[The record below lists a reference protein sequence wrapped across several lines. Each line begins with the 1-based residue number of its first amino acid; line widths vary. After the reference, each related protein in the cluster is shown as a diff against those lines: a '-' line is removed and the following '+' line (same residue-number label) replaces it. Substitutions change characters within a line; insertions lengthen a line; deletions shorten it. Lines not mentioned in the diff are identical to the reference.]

1 MKLKMLLILTSVAGL
16 TLVSCNGK
24 GGNGKGTEEAV
35 PAIDLT
41 AMDTTINPGDD
52 FYLYANKG
60 WMDANPLK
68 PAYSRFGAFDQLRDL
83 SIERVHGIVESLA
96 GAELPKKGTNEYRV
110 AVLYKQAM
118 DSTKRNELGAQPVK
132 PFIDEIAAVSS
143 KEELLELAA
152 KKDNRGEATLFATYV
167 YADDMNS
174 DMNIMHVLQP
184 SLALPNR
191 DYYLATDEAGQ
202 KILKEY
208 NDHVLRMLALA
219 GYNEADAKRLADNNM
234 KISKQIAEMSY
245 SPVELRD
252 SRANYHMLEVKKFAA
267 DNKGFDWNRYIQ
279 LRNLDKLEKWD
290 VSQIKFFEKFDKW
303 YPTADLEAIKDF
315 LTVAEIESA
324 SGYLSDAFVEENFN
338 FYGKVLSGRKEMHPR
353 WRRSVN
359 LIDDVL
365 GEALGQIYVEKY
377 FPAEAKERM
386 EGLVKNLQDAL
397 SERIAGLEWMSDETK
412 AKAQEKLKN
421 FTVKIGYPDKWKD
434 YSKMSIDADKSFFE
448 NLLEVTRFEH
458 QRNMDDLGKPVD
470 RTRWL
475 MNPQE
480 VNAYYM
486 PTTNEICFPAGILQP
501 PFFNIN
507 ADDAVNYG
515 AIGVV
520 IGHEMTH
527 GFDDQGREFDK
538 DGNMNNWWTEE
549 DSQKFKAATA
559 KLVDQFNQIKITDEL
574 NANGELTLG
583 ENIADQG
590 GLLIARL
597 ALEKA
602 LGGKEPEPI
611 DGFTAAQRFYI
622 AYARVWG
629 QNITEQERVR
639 LTKEDPHSL
648 GEWRVNQT
656 LRNIDDF
663 YKAFNITEGNKM
675 YIAPENRVLVW

>member
-1 MKLKMLLILTSVAGL
+1 
-16 TLVSCNGK
+16 
-24 GGNGKGTEEAV
+24 
-35 PAIDLT
+35 
-41 AMDTTINPGDD
+41 
-52 FYLYANKG
+52 
-60 WMDANPLK
+60 
-68 PAYSRFGAFDQLRDL
+68 
-83 SIERVHGIVESLA
+83 
-96 GAELPKKGTNEYRV
+96 
-110 AVLYKQAM
+110 
-118 DSTKRNELGAQPVK
+118 
-132 PFIDEIAAVSS
+132 
-143 KEELLELAA
+143 
-152 KKDNRGEATLFATYV
+152 
-167 YADDMNS
+167 
-174 DMNIMHVLQP
+174 
-184 SLALPNR
+184 
-191 DYYLATDEAGQ
+191 
-202 KILKEY
+202 
-208 NDHVLRMLALA
+208 
-219 GYNEADAKRLADNNM
+219 
-234 KISKQIAEMSY
+234 
-245 SPVELRD
+245 
-252 SRANYHMLEVKKFAA
+252 MLEVKKFAA
-267 DNKGFDWNRYIQ
+267 DNKGFNWARYIT
-279 LRNLDKLEKWD
+279 LRDLDKVEKWD

-303 YPTADLEAIKDF
+303 YPTADLNALKDF
-315 LTVAEIESA
+315 LVVGEIESA
-324 SGYLSDAFVEENFN
+324 AGYLSDEFVEENFN

-359 LIDDVL
+359 LVESVL

-386 EGLVKNLQDAL
+386 TKLVSNLQNAL
-397 SERIAGLEWMSDETK
+397 SDRIAGLEWMSDATK

-434 YSKMSIDADKSFFE
+434 YSKMNIDADKSFYE
-448 NLLEVTRFEH
+448 NLLEASRFEH

-501 PFFNIN
+501 PFFNVD

-549 DSQKFKAATA
+549 DSKKFQETAA
-559 KLVDQFNQIKITDEL
+559 KLADQFDQIQITPDL
-574 NANGELTLG
+574 KANGKLTLG

-597 ALEKA
+597 ALNKA
-602 LGGKEPEPI
+602 LNGKEPEPI
-611 DGFTAAQRFYI
+611 DGFTASQRFYI

-629 QNITEQERVR
+629 QNITEQERIR

-663 YKAFNITEGNKM
+663 YEAFGIKEGSKM
-675 YIAPENRVLVW
+675 YLAPESRVLVW

>member
-1 MKLKMLLILTSVAGL
+1 MKLKMLLLLSSVAGL
-16 TLVSCNGK
+16 TFVSCNGK
-24 GGNGKGTEEAV
+24 GGNSSHEVV

-41 AMDTTINPGDD
+41 AMDTTINPGEN
-52 FYLYANKG
+52 FYLFANKG

-68 PAYSRFGAFDQLRDL
+68 PAYSRYGAFDMLRDL
-83 SIERVHGIVESLA
+83 SIERIHGIVDSLA
-96 GAELPKKGTNEYRV
+96 KSELPKKGTNAYRV
-110 AVLYKQAM
+110 SVLYKQAM
-118 DSTKRNELGAQPVK
+118 DSVKRNETGFAPVK
-132 PFIDEIAAVSS
+132 PFIDEITAVTS
-143 KEELLELAA
+143 KEELVELAA
-152 KKDNRGEATLFATYV
+152 KKDNRGEATLFGTYV

-174 DMNIMHVLQP
+174 DMNIMHVSQP

-191 DYYLATDEAGQ
+191 DYYLAKDAAGLE
-202 KILKEY
+202 ILKSY
-208 NDHVLRMLALA
+208 NEHVLRLLALA
-219 GYNEADAKRLADNNM
+219 GYNETDAKRIADNNM
-234 KISKQIAEMSY
+234 AISKQLAEMSY

-267 DNKGFDWNRYIQ
+267 DNKGFNWARYIT
-279 LRNLDKLEKWD
+279 LRDLDKVEKWD

-303 YPTADLEAIKDF
+303 YPTADLNALKDF
-315 LTVAEIESA
+315 LVVGEIESA
-324 SGYLSDAFVEENFN
+324 AGYLSDDFVEENFN

-359 LIDDVL
+359 LVESVL

-386 EGLVKNLQDAL
+386 TKLVSNLQNAL
-397 SERIAGLEWMSDETK
+397 SDRIAGLEWMSDATK

-434 YSKMSIDADKSFFE
+434 YSKMNIDADKSFYE
-448 NLLEVTRFEH
+448 NLLEASRFEH

-501 PFFNIN
+501 PFFNVD

-549 DSQKFKAATA
+549 DSKKFQETTA
-559 KLVDQFNQIKITDEL
+559 KLADQFDQIQITPDL
-574 NANGELTLG
+574 KANGKLTLG

-597 ALEKA
+597 ALNKA
-602 LGGKEPEPI
+602 LNGKEPEPI
-611 DGFTAAQRFYI
+611 DGFTASQRFYI

-629 QNITEQERVR
+629 QNITDKERIR

-663 YKAFNITEGNKM
+663 YEAFGIKEGSKM
-675 YIAPENRVLVW
+675 YLAPESRVLVW